1 MRRVFVET
9 NLVRIFLVA
18 SLVCMDASAGSK
30 EASSTAKLAAP
41 AAKSA
46 APSKPAATGIAAT
59 SAASRSGATMP
70 AAGRT
75 GGGITTANPSGRA
88 GGGITTANSAGR
100 GTATPSAAN
109 TGARPNVGGTAGSRP
124 VQASSIS
131 HTAPAGSRTTRAANG
146 SEVRTRANGQRSDV
160 HDAKRNIDIHNGL
173 DGDRRISVER
183 ADHSRV
189 VAERGGRG
197 YVQRPYTFRGHEYGH
212 RTYYFHGRAYDR
224 FYRPYLYNGIAL
236 DIYAPAL
243 YYPVGFYS
251 YAYYPWAAP
260 VPYAWGFAGN
270 PWYGYYGGYFVPA
283 PAYPNA
289 SVWLTDYMI
298 SNSLADSYQAR
309 VDAGLPVQP
318 LPVASQAPL
327 SPEVRAAIA
336 EEVNRQIALETAE
349 AQGNAQNQEPNPQSS
364 SIAGMMSDGQRHTF
378 VVGQDL
384 DLTDISGKECL
395 VTAGDVLQLLTPP
408 PAGADGVNLVVLSN
422 KGVQECG
429 KSTTVGVAL
438 SDLQN
443 MQNQMRERIDQGLGQ
458 LQAKG
463 GKGLSAEP
471 ATAAG
476 PATPALFTQGAP
488 PEPNVASEIAEQ
500 EQEADRAQAEAGQ
513 AAQLVSGG
521 SGLPPAPDPKQL
533 STGMS
538 ENEVTG
544 ILGPPKSI
552 ANVGPKKMYVYADMK
567 VTIIAGKVTNIQ

>member
-1 MRRVFVET
+1 M
-9 NLVRIFLVA
+9 
-18 SLVCMDASAGSK
+18 
-30 EASSTAKLAAP
+30 
-41 AAKSA
+41 
-46 APSKPAATGIAAT
+46 
-59 SAASRSGATMP
+59 
-70 AAGRT
+70 
-75 GGGITTANPSGRA
+75 
-88 GGGITTANSAGR
+88 
-100 GTATPSAAN
+100 
-109 TGARPNVGGTAGSRP
+109 
-124 VQASSIS
+124 
-131 HTAPAGSRTTRAANG
+131 
-146 SEVRTRANGQRSDV
+146 
-160 HDAKRNIDIHNGL
+160 DIHNGL
-173 DGDRRISVER
+173 SGNRRVSVER

-197 YVQRPYTFRGHEYGH
+197 YVQRPYGFRGHEYGR

-224 FYRPYLYNGIAL
+224 FYRPYLYNRIAL

-251 YAYYPWAAP
+251 YAYYPWGAP

-283 PAYPNA
+283 PVYPNA
-289 SVWLTDYMI
+289 SVWLTDYMV
-298 SNSLADSYQAR
+298 SSSLADAYQAR

-318 LPVASQAPL
+318 LPAAGQAPL
-327 SPEVRAAIA
+327 SPEVKAAIT

-349 AQGNAQNQEPNPQSS
+349 AQGNAQNQEPDPQSS
-364 SIAGMMSDGQRHTF
+364 SIARMMSDGQRHTF

-384 DLTDISGKECL
+384 DLTDIAGKECL

-408 PAGADGVNLVVLSN
+408 PAGADRANLVVLSN
-422 KGVQECG
+422 KGGQECG

-438 SDLQN
+438 SDLQD

-458 LQAKG
+458 LQAKQ
-463 GKGLSAEP
+463 GKGLPAEP

-476 PATPALFTQGAP
+476 PATPAPFTQGAP
-488 PEPNVASEIAEQ
+488 PPEPNVATEIAQ
-500 EQEADRAQAEAGQ
+500 QAQEADRAEAEAGQ
-513 AAQLVSGG
+513 AAQLGSGG

-533 STGMS
+533 SIGMS

-567 VTIIAGKVTNIQ
+567 VTIVAGKVTNIQ